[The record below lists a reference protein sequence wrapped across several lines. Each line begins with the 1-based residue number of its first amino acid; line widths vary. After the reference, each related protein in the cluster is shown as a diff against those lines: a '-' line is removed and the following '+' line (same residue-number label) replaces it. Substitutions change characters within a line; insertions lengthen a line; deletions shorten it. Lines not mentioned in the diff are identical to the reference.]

1 MGRNNYSNK
10 NSIKEHNKCYWIMQR
25 LRVSY
30 KNLELLEI
38 IQKTLCKAGAAP

>member
-1 MGRNNYSNK
+1 
-10 NSIKEHNKCYWIMQR
+10 MQR

-38 IQKTLCKAGAAP
+38 IQKTLCKAGAAPKFFVKSRKLFIHIYVLMR